1 MRSKKV
7 SGIMLREG
15 EKQPYLLEP
24 QSCMLHSYPTSITAI
39 TSYNSAPAKADM
51 TNIPSTPKPALLTP
65 MGAAAP
71 VLPGEPLSP
80 VASGTLPLDVRLA
93 LPLGVP
99 VALAVLF
106 PEQRISL
113 GFTPL
118 SMKQTRRS
126 ETVCS

>member
-1 MRSKKV
+1 MKSKKV
-7 SGIMLREG
+7 CGIMLREG

-24 QSCMLHSYPTSITAI
+24 QSCMLHSRSTPITAI
-39 TSYNSAPAKADM
+39 TFYNSEPIKDEM
-51 TNIPSTPKPALLTP
+51 TNIPSTPKPALLTT

-71 VLPGEPLSP
+71 VLPGELFSP

-93 LPLGVP
+93 PPLGVP

-126 ETVCS
+126 ATVCS